1 MESIHEYLVITCLV
15 PGYGE
20 SRSDVSDPQLELS
33 LSSVVNFLVARG
45 DGGGRRLHTCDWMCS
60 HTRRNRRMLPA
71 FRRQTILHVLFK
83 IWYLTLLPQHMQFL
97 LKIHLQLGGK
107 FQKLQYIL
115 MVLHYKTA
123 ILKLLSSTKTC
134 LAVITFSSS
143 G

>member
-1 MESIHEYLVITCLV
+1 MESVHEYLVITCLV

-71 FRRQTILHVLFK
+71 FRRQTTLHILFK

-97 LKIHLQLGGK
+97 LKIHLHLGGK
-107 FQKLQYIL
+107 FQKLQYTL

-123 ILKLLSSTKTC
+123 TSKLISSTKTC
-134 LAVITFSSS
+134 LAVTTFSSS

>member
-1 MESIHEYLVITCLV
+1 LESVHEYLVITCLV

-83 IWYLTLLPQHMQFL
+83 TWYLTLLQKHIQFL
-97 LKIHLQLGGK
+97 LKIHLHLGGK
-107 FQKLQYIL
+107 FHKL
-115 MVLHYKTA
+115 
-123 ILKLLSSTKTC
+123 
-134 LAVITFSSS
+134 
-143 G
+143 